1 MNPRRLIWADALRGL
16 LIMFVVLGHSLQR
29 GDFENRLLWNIIYS
43 FHMAAFFVV
52 SGYVGYKENYK
63 TSSLIGKARQLL
75 LPFLTWSI
83 LDIILSG
90 ANLSRIINVILDPD
104 SSYWFVYVL
113 FVILSIFIFIV
124 QFSKRLGAKSEYML
138 WGGVI
143 FLIIV
148 MVVTEFRYFGF
159 QFISFY
165 FGFYVIGY
173 YLRNYN
179 IKFSLRNVIVLGL
192 AWFCLALF
200 WRMKTV
206 PSPLHW
212 AEAFF
217 PSSLITYGYRYIS
230 ALIGSVFFVALAMNC
245 MNKDNKFCRW
255 LSYFGTISL
264 GIYIVHI
271 FIGKYIEPIYTPL
284 FASDTSAFF
293 AIFDFTIKL
302 VLSCV
307 IVYFIKKVPIASLLL
322 LGQKELPLR
331 HQDKS

>member
-16 LIMFVVLGHSLQR
+16 LIMFVILGHSLQR
-29 GDFENRLLWNIIYS
+29 GDFENCMIWNIIYS

-52 SGYVGYKENYK
+52 SGYVGYKECYK

-75 LPFLTWSI
+75 LPFMTWSI
-83 LDIILSG
+83 LETILSG
-90 ANLSRIINVILDPD
+90 AHLSRMINIFLYPD
-104 SSYWFVYVL
+104 SSYWFIFVL
-113 FVILSIFIFIV
+113 FVIFSIFIFLV

-143 FLIIV
+143 FLITT
-148 MVVTEFRYFGF
+148 MVVTEFRKFGF

-173 YLRNYN
+173 FLRNYN

-212 AEAFF
+212 AETFL
-217 PSSLITYGYRYIS
+217 PSSLITYGYRYLS
-230 ALIGSVFFVALAMNC
+230 ALIGSLFFIAFAMNF
-245 MNKDNKFCRW
+245 MNQDNKLCRR

-264 GIYIVHI
+264 GIYIVHL

-284 FASDTSAFF
+284 FASDTSAYFV
-293 AIFDFTIKL
+293 IFDFTLKL
-302 VLSCV
+302 SLCCL
-307 IVYFIKKVPIASLLL
+307 IVYFIKKSNCFIADVRP
-322 LGQKELPLR
+322 K
-331 HQDKS
+331 